1 LTYWKSSVSTQA
13 EDTILIR
20 GYPIEQIIGRLSYT
34 STLFLTLRGE
44 LPTEPQ
50 RRMLDA
56 ALCAIVDYAK
66 GPSPVTGRM
75 VVSANPNI
83 GAAMAAAIL
92 AQGAYAVSPQDAG
105 AMLEELAARVAIEAD
120 LPEVARAAA
129 HDAKSQRQRLPGM
142 GHPSSMAADPRAERL
157 KACAQELGFW
167 GTRCRLMESLNAEFV
182 AISGRP
188 LVINVDGMLGAI
200 LGDMG
205 FSTHEMAAIAA
216 LSMLPGIIAN
226 AVEEM
231 RSGVKIRLIQDM
243 EYTGPARRNLPEPG

>member
-1 LTYWKSSVSTQA
+1 MSYWKSSVSTQA

-44 LPTEPQ
+44 LPSDAQ

-56 ALCAIVDYAK
+56 ALCAIIDYAK

-75 VVSANPNI
+75 VVSANPNM

-92 AQGAYAVSPQDAG
+92 AQGVYAVSPQDAG
-105 AMLEELAARVAIEAD
+105 AMLEELAARCTTDAD
-120 LPEVARAAA
+120 MREVARAAA
-129 HDAKSQRQRLPGM
+129 QEARSRRQRLPGM
-142 GHPSSMAADPRAERL
+142 GHPSTMSADPRAERL
-157 KACAQELGFW
+157 KACATELGFW
-167 GTRCRLMESLNAEFV
+167 GTRCRLLEALNAEFAAV
-182 AISGRP
+182 SGRP

-205 FSTHEMAAIAA
+205 FSPHEMAAIAA
-216 LSMLPGIIAN
+216 LSMLPGIVAN

-231 RSGVKIRLIQDM
+231 RAGVKIRLIQDM
-243 EYTGPARRNLPEPG
+243 EYTGPARRDLPEQG